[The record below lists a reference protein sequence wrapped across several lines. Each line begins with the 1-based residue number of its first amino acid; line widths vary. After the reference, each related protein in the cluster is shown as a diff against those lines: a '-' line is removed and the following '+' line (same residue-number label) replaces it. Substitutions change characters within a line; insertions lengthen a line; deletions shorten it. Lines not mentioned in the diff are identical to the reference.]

1 MRKERAP
8 FKPEALRKI
17 FPHLFKEEKPIEQ
30 NQKSHVRTMPD
41 GIYIVVANGKRIT
54 QHYSYADAK
63 RVSDHYNKK
72 VD

>member
-17 FPHLFKEEKPIEQ
+17 FPHLFEEEKPIEQ
-30 NQKSHVRTMPD
+30 KYQVRTMPD
-41 GIYIVVANGKRIT
+41 GIYIVVAEGKTIT
-54 QHYSYADAK
+54 QHNSYADAK
-63 RVSDHYNKK
+63 RISDHYNKK